1 MKTIKNLTAD
11 ELRKSILQLA
21 IQGKLV
27 KQNPDDEP
35 ASELVKRIYEEK
47 NKLIAEGKIK
57 KDKNQ
62 SYIFK
67 GDDNCYYEKIGNN
80 EPVKLEDLPFDI
92 PNNWMWIRINNYVQK
107 VTDFVASGSFASLRE
122 NVKYYKDKNYALM
135 VKTQDFQNNFSKD
148 LTYTDKHGYE
158 FLQNSNLF
166 GGELV
171 LANVGSIG
179 KVFRVPAL
187 NIPMT
192 LAPNSIMVR
201 FFDDKHLLWFMNMF
215 QSPFGLEL
223 LLSIS
228 SATAI
233 KKFNKTDFKS
243 LLIPLPPLEEQQR
256 IVDKINSFEPLLEK
270 YDKVEK
276 ELSKLEKEFPEKL
289 KKSILQYAIE
299 GKLVKQDPN
308 DEPASVLL
316 ERIKKEKERLIKEGK
331 IKRDKNE
338 SYIYQGDDKNYYE
351 KVGNQSHLIDC
362 VFDIP
367 DHWNYIKLSDVILV
381 ARGGSPRPIQD
392 YLTNDEEGINWIK
405 IGDTD
410 LNSKYIVSCKEKI
423 KRSGLYK
430 TRYVHKGDFLL
441 TNSMSFGHPYI
452 LAINGC
458 IHDGWLVL
466 SDKYNAYDKDYLYY
480 LLSSPYVYKAFCSTV
495 GGSVVKNLNSD
506 KVSNTIVPLLPLSE
520 QKKIANKL
528 DYIFN
533 YLIMN

>member
-1 MKTIKNLTAD
+1 MKTIKNLTAE

-57 KDKNQ
+57 KDKNP

-67 GDDNCYYEKIGNN
+67 GDDNCYYEKIDNN
-80 EPVKLEDLPFDI
+80 EPIKLEDLPFDI
-92 PNNWMWIRINNYVQK
+92 PDNWTWIRLKNLCQIIFSGKSPKYSKEKTNNIAIGQAANTGFKIDLSLVKYCTDEFVKDMPNYYYLQKYDILLNTLGHGTLGRCGIYELNNKDILTDGHLFVFRLFDK
-107 VTDFVASGSFASLRE
+107 VTSIILHKFFVLNRTNIEKSSNGTTNQIFLSLST
-122 NVKYYKDKNYALM
+122 VGDY
-135 VKTQDFQNNFSKD
+135 
-148 LTYTDKHGYE
+148 
-158 FLQNSNLF
+158 LF
-166 GGELV
+166 
-171 LANVGSIG
+171 
-179 KVFRVPAL
+179 
-187 NIPMT
+187 
-192 LAPNSIMVR
+192 
-201 FFDDKHLLWFMNMF
+201 
-215 QSPFGLEL
+215 
-223 LLSIS
+223 
-228 SATAI
+228 
-233 KKFNKTDFKS
+233 
-243 LLIPLPPLEEQQR
+243 PLPPLEEQQR

-270 YDKVEK
+270 YDKVEQ

-316 ERIKKEKERLIKEGK
+316 ERIKQEKERLIKERK

-367 DHWNYIKLSDVILV
+367 YHWNYIKLSDVILV

-392 YLTNDEEGINWIK
+392 YLTNDKEGINWIK

-423 KRSGLYK
+423 KKSGLYK
-430 TRYVHKGDFLL
+430 TRYVRKGDFLL

-452 LAINGC
+452 LAIDGC

-480 LLSSPYVYKAFCSTV
+480 LLSSPYVYKAFCSNV
-495 GGSVVKNLNSD
+495 GGSVVKNLNSY

-520 QKKIANKL
+520 QKKIADKL